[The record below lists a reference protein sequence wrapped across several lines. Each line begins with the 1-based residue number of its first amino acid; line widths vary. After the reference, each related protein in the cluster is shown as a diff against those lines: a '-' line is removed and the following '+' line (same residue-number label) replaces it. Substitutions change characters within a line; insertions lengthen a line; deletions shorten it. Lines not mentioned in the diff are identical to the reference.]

1 MRENFVAHICD
12 GKIKGGQIFPHEIV
26 EKIFKDGDKM
36 SVIEQELMKGQWDS
50 MKDAL
55 SSRSKRPL
63 ITELTKVEVLLWL
76 GKLVAL
82 SDVSGSMSGTPMMVS
97 IALGVLI
104 SEMASPAFKNKVLTI

>member
-1 MRENFVAHICD
+1 
-12 GKIKGGQIFPHEIV
+12 
-26 EKIFKDGDKM
+26 M

-55 SSRSKRPL
+55 SKQIEEAIDNGAHKSRG
-63 ITELTKVEVLLWL
+63 TAVDL

-104 SEMASPAFKNKVLTI
+104 SEMASPAFKNKVLTFESSPRWHTLVEGSGIVEKAKSLQ